1 MGKLIGGLL
10 IVCILALCSIFVGV
24 SDVTPSRLWALDP
37 YAWNVFWATRIPRT
51 AALILVGVAMTIS
64 GTIMQLLAR
73 NRFVEPSTAGTVD
86 SASLGILTVLLL
98 APDLPVILKAAVAAL
113 FALIG
118 TLIFMAILRRI
129 PLRSALLVPLV
140 GIMLGG
146 VIGSISTFFAY
157 KHDKIQS
164 LQAWM
169 SGDFSSVMQGQYELL
184 WIAAPLVLL
193 AYVAADRFTVA
204 GLGEDFTTNLG
215 VNYRRIVM
223 MGLIIVAMTTALVVV
238 TVGQI
243 PFLGLIVPNIVAL
256 FIGDNMRR
264 AVPWVA
270 LLGASAVLSCDIMS
284 RLINYPFEIP
294 ISTILG
300 VVGSGIFL
308 FLLLRKGNRFA

>member
-1 MGKLIGGLL
+1 MKKLICGLVL
-10 IVCILALCSIFVGV
+10 VCIFALCSIFVGV
-24 SDVTPSRLWALDP
+24 SDVTPTKLLAGDS

-51 AALILVGVAMTIS
+51 AALILVGIAMTIS

-86 SASLGILTVLLL
+86 SASLGILAVLLL
-98 APDLPVILKAAVAAL
+98 APDLPVVFKTLVAAL
-113 FALIG
+113 FALLG
-118 TLIFMAILRRI
+118 TLVFMAILRRI
-129 PLRSALLVPLV
+129 PLRSILLVPLV
-140 GIMLGG
+140 GIMLGS
-146 VIGSISTFFAY
+146 VIGSIATFFAY
-157 KHDKIQS
+157 KYDKIQS

-184 WIAAPLVLL
+184 WIAAPLVFL
-193 AYVAADRFTVA
+193 AYIMADLFTVA

-215 VNYRRIVM
+215 VHYKRIVM
-223 MGLIIVAMTTALVVV
+223 LGLVIVAMTTALVVV

-256 FIGDNMRR
+256 FLGDNMRR
-264 AVPWVA
+264 SLPWVA
-270 LLGASAVLSCDIMS
+270 LLGALAVLICDILS

-300 VVGSGIFL
+300 VFGSFLFL